1 MRRRTFLAVILFL
14 TSGLALAVGNS
25 FDAAAFD
32 QAQKSGKPILIAVH
46 ADWCPTCRAQDPL
59 LTELL
64 QKPEFKNFT
73 AFRVDYDSQKVAVKR
88 FRVPMQSTLIV
99 FKGDK
104 EVGRSTGET
113 RKDALAALMQK
124 AL

>member
-1 MRRRTFLAVILFL
+1 MRRRIFLAVVLFL
-14 TSGLALAVGNS
+14 TSGLALAVGTT

-64 QKPEFKNFT
+64 QKPEFKDFA
-73 AFRVDYDSQKVAVKR
+73 AFRVDYDGQKDAVKR
-88 FRVPMQSTLIV
+88 FKVPMQSTLIV
-99 FKGDK
+99 FKGGK